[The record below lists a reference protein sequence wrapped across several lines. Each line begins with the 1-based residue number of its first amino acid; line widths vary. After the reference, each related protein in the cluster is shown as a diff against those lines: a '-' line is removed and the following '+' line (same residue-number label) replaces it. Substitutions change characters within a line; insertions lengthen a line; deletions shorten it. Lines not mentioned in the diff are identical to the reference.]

1 MKPKRSGWM
10 EQSAWRGR
18 LPKVESIEPA
28 KFDLLLAS
36 LGIGEDIAASHPKA
50 IKWVREHYRSRFVP
64 ERILDA
70 IMPNRWRES

>member
-1 MKPKRSGWM
+1 
-10 EQSAWRGR
+10 
-18 LPKVESIEPA
+18 
-28 KFDLLLAS
+28 LAS